1 VRMKRLKLLLLPL
14 AGLCQILGVILLFVN
29 IKMAIV
35 LFIVYGIALVTI
47 FILLINDRRKEKRE
61 DDENDYRN
69 Y

>member
-1 VRMKRLKLLLLPL
+1 MKRLKLLLLPL

-29 IKMAIV
+29 IKMAIA

-47 FILLINDRRKEKRE
+47 FILLINDRRKEKKE

>member
-1 VRMKRLKLLLLPL
+1 MKRLKLLLLPL
-14 AGLCQILGVILLFVN
+14 AGLCQILGIILLFVN
-29 IKMAIV
+29 IKMAIA

-61 DDENDYRN
+61 DDENDYRD

>member
-1 VRMKRLKLLLLPL
+1 MKRLKLLLVPF
-14 AGLCQILGVILLFVN
+14 AGLCQILGIALLFIN
-29 IKMAIV
+29 IKIAIGV
-35 LFIVYGIALVTI
+35 FILYAVALVTI

>member
-1 VRMKRLKLLLLPL
+1 MKRLKLLLLPL
-14 AGLCQILGVILLFVN
+14 AGLCQILGIILLFVN
-29 IKMAIV
+29 IKMAIA

-47 FILLINDRRKEKRE
+47 FILLINDRRKEKKE

>member
-1 VRMKRLKLLLLPL
+1 MKRLKLLLLPL

-29 IKMAIV
+29 IKMAIA
-35 LFIVYGIALVTI
+35 LFILYAIALVTI

>member
-1 VRMKRLKLLLLPL
+1 MKRLKLLLLPL
-14 AGLCQILGVILLFVN
+14 AGLCQILSIILLFVN
-29 IKMAIV
+29 IKMAIA
-35 LFIVYGIALVTI
+35 LFILYGIALVTI

>member
-1 VRMKRLKLLLLPL
+1 MKRLKLLLLPL
-14 AGLCQILGVILLFVN
+14 AGLCQILGIILLFFN

-35 LFIVYGIALVTI
+35 VFILYGIALVTL

-61 DDENDYRN
+61 DEENDYRN

>member
-1 VRMKRLKLLLLPL
+1 MKRLKVLLLPL

-35 LFIVYGIALVTI
+35 LFILYGIALVTL

-61 DDENDYRN
+61 DEENDYRN

>member
-1 VRMKRLKLLLLPL
+1 MKRLKLLLLPL
-14 AGLCQILGVILLFVN
+14 AGLCQILGIILLFVN
-29 IKMAIV
+29 IKMAIA